1 MRTVEEFVRD
11 ALKRERSRE
20 EVRSIALSTRW
31 SSCLDDVLNE
41 YDHQTRNARRAA

>member
-11 ALKRERSRE
+11 ALKKDRART

-31 SSCLDDVLNE
+31 SSHLEEVLNE
-41 YDHQTRNARRAA
+41 YDRQTQMTRRAA